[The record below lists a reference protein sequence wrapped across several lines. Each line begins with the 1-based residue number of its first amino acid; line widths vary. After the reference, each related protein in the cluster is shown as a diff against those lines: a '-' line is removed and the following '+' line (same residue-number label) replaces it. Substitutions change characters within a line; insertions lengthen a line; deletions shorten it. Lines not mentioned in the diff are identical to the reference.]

1 MTKALILVA
10 IRRGRK
16 EPKVHGVQ
24 KMKIAV
30 CETSDRDVHPEWEW
44 RLRKILEQGGYD
56 GVLEINAA
64 DSWVSQC
71 LNEYDGNSCLQGHI
85 NDARMSKAQSQ
96 HRLFY
101 PGLNPDFRH
110 FFKKHLLHAKYGM
123 AFPGFFAVEY
133 APPGDQLST
142 QLHETLHLFEV
153 DECYDPDTKAAK
165 PSCTNPECLMLYGKP
180 TTVVCDNVLEQ
191 LRSFIL
197 KEWG

>member
-1 MTKALILVA
+1 
-10 IRRGRK
+10 
-16 EPKVHGVQ
+16 
-24 KMKIAV
+24 MKIAV
-30 CETSDRDVHPEWEW
+30 CETSDRGVHPEWEW

-71 LNEYDGNSCLQGHI
+71 LNDYDGNLDLQFHI
-85 NDARMSKAQSQ
+85 LSAAMDKAQSQ

-110 FFKKHLLHAKYGM
+110 FFKKYVPHAKYGM
-123 AFPGFFAVEY
+123 AFPEHIAVEY
-133 APPGDQLST
+133 APPDHQLST
-142 QLHETLHLFEV
+142 QLHETLHLFDV
-153 DECYDPDTKAAK
+153 DDCYDPDTRAAK
-165 PSCTNPECLMLYGKP
+165 PNCTNPKCLMLYGIS

-197 KEWG
+197 KWG

>member
-1 MTKALILVA
+1 
-10 IRRGRK
+10 
-16 EPKVHGVQ
+16 
-24 KMKIAV
+24 MKIAV
-30 CETSDRDVHPEWEW
+30 CETSDRGVHPEWEW

-71 LNEYDGNSCLQGHI
+71 LNDYDGNLDLQFHI
-85 NDARMSKAQSQ
+85 LSAAMDKAQSQ

-110 FFKKHLLHAKYGM
+110 FFKKYVPHAKYGM
-123 AFPGFFAVEY
+123 AFQGYIAVEY
-133 APPGDQLST
+133 APPDHQLST
-142 QLHETLHLFEV
+142 QLHETLHLFDV
-153 DECYDPDTKAAK
+153 DDCYDPDTRAAK
-165 PSCTNPECLMLYGKP
+165 PNCTNPKCLMLYGIS